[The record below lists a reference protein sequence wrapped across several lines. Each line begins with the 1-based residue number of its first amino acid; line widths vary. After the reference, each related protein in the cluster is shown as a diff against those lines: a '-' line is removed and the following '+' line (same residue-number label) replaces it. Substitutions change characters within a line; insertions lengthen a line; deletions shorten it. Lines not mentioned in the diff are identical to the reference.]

1 VRNVRVE
8 IKARNNEELLRK
20 IDEMVNEDVREVYIN
35 LRPTKEILVRILE
48 NAPNVRVIGCPPSLY
63 PKVSKRVIKAL
74 RQMGIDIVPIKKSR
88 GRPRKYD
95 EAVLLQIRELMKK
108 GKTPKEISR
117 ELGIPLRTLYYMIN
131 GK

>member
-1 VRNVRVE
+1 VRVE
-8 IKARNNEELLRK
+8 IKARNNEELLKK
-20 IDEMVNEDVREVYIN
+20 IDEMVNEDVKEVYIN

-74 RQMGIDIVPIKKSR
+74 RQMGIDIVPIKRSR

-95 EAVLLQIRELMKK
+95 KTVLLQIRELLKK
-108 GKTPKEISR
+108 GKTPKEISK
-117 ELGIPLRTLYYMIN
+117 ELRIPLRTLYYMIN

>member
-1 VRNVRVE
+1 VRVE
-8 IKARNNEELLRK
+8 IKARNNEELLKK
-20 IDEMVNEDVREVYIN
+20 IDEMVNEDVKEVYIN

-74 RQMGIDIVPIKKSR
+74 RQMGIDIVPIKRSR

-95 EAVLLQIRELMKK
+95 KTVLLQIRELMKK
-108 GKTPKEISR
+108 GKTPKEISN
-117 ELGIPLRTLYYMIN
+117 ELGIPLRTLYYIIN

>member
-1 VRNVRVE
+1 MRVE
-8 IKARNNEELLRK
+8 IKARNNEELLKK
-20 IDEMVNEDVREVYIN
+20 IDEMVNEDVKEVYIN

-74 RQMGIDIVPIKKSR
+74 RQMGIDIVPIKRSR

-95 EAVLLQIRELMKK
+95 KTVLLQIRELMKK
-108 GKTPKEISR
+108 GKTPKEISN
-117 ELGIPLRTLYYMIN
+117 ELGIPLRTLYYIIN